1 MPTGGVWRAGTTILT
16 TLPKA
21 AAYIRFKRIFMEI
34 LYGIFAIIIFS
45 LTGIAVAAGA
55 FFMITLF
62 IPFSI
67 KRGIEDDQNISLGI
81 IIGAIIIGISII
93 TASVVSS
100 KIEAVK
106 AKPGFEVEKKS

>member
-1 MPTGGVWRAGTTILT
+1 MD
-16 TLPKA
+16 
-21 AAYIRFKRIFMEI
+21 I
-34 LYGIFAIIIFS
+34 LYEIVSIIIFS

-55 FFMITLF
+55 FFIITLF

-93 TASVVSS
+93 TASFVSS
-100 KIEAVK
+100 RAGIVK
-106 AKPGFEVEKKS
+106 SKSSVEIEKKNLNK

>member
-1 MPTGGVWRAGTTILT
+1 
-16 TLPKA
+16 
-21 AAYIRFKRIFMEI
+21 MEI
-34 LYGIFAIIIFS
+34 LYGIFSVIILS

-55 FFMITLF
+55 FFIITLF

-93 TASVVSS
+93 TASFVSS
-100 KIEAVK
+100 RTGMVK
-106 AKPGFEVEKKS
+106 ARPAVEIEKKNLNK